1 MSAAARRGRFISF
14 EGGEAS
20 GKSLQAQR
28 LAAALRARGL
38 DVVLVREPGGTP
50 AGERIREILLH
61 TREVALSPEAQ
72 ALLFTAARAQ
82 LVREVIRPA
91 LERGAVVVADRYF
104 DSTIAYQGSGLGADP
119 EGLRAITSFAVGD
132 TIPERTFLL
141 SVMGVEAFSRIIEL
155 GALRVI
161 LFDLTVDGESYGAF
175 TPERRAWLE
184 GAVAV
189 APAKPCIVVQHQL
202 VHPTD
207 EESMHR
213 HYVRESGAYRRWLAG
228 RPEVRLIVTGH
239 RHIGQP

>member
-28 LAAALRARGL
+28 LAAALRERGL

-91 LERGAVVVADRYF
+91 LERGAVVVAARYF

-132 TIPERTFLL
+132 TIPERTFL
-141 SVMGVEAFSRIIEL
+141 MAYTPGVSRQ
-155 GALRVI
+155 RV
-161 LFDLTVDGESYGAF
+161 
-175 TPERRAWLE
+175 
-184 GAVAV
+184 
-189 APAKPCIVVQHQL
+189 
-202 VHPTD
+202 
-207 EESMHR
+207 
-213 HYVRESGAYRRWLAG
+213 
-228 RPEVRLIVTGH
+228 
-239 RHIGQP
+239 